1 MNQPS
6 EAFLEARRRV
16 CGLPDDPTIKNWEVG
31 LVDGQLLPH
40 GGSRELII
48 AVADGDHDQ
57 ARAELN
63 KLPEPKRSELG
74 KIVKRLAPIVAATR

>member
-1 MNQPS
+1 MKQHN

-16 CGLPDDPTIKNWEVG
+16 CGLPDDPSVKNWEVG

-40 GGSRELII
+40 GGSRELIL